1 MWNLSGPQSEV
12 TEVTRDLAAIP
23 RGSAS
28 LSINHWPLMCA
39 NVPTVNGSLTC
50 IWHAITH
57 FLLQLWWLQ
66 WVGALQ
72 EFVCMNTEPRLCWGG
87 PLKAQAKAHKLCRP
101 IKLTY
106 INGSITG
113 DTLPVMLPLNSN
125 KHGGGPVV
133 PYPPPIHRRIGSKVL
148 APPHLGPHVYF
159 IQPWAVLSSRKQTTI
174 NWEQSKIFSQRGFGY
189 YNCKV
194 TWQSHMRKLN
204 KTHRTFEGTQ
214 CLSVSRKAH
223 RLPWCC
229 CWVLNSTDGGVPHS
243 ELEQEFTH
251 FFFFAWCLSK
261 RGKKEKKG
269 SCWRSLKSDWT

>member
-1 MWNLSGPQSEV
+1 MPPNQA
-12 TEVTRDLAAIP
+12 DL
-23 RGSAS
+23 
-28 LSINHWPLMCA
+28 H
-39 NVPTVNGSLTC
+39 
-50 IWHAITH
+50 
-57 FLLQLWWLQ
+57 Q
-66 WVGALQ
+66 WVN
-72 EFVCMNTEPRLCWGG
+72 NTW
-87 PLKAQAKAHKLCRP
+87 
-101 IKLTY
+101 
-106 INGSITG
+106 TG

-214 CLSVSRKAH
+214 CLAKRTDSRGVAAG
-223 RLPWCC
+223 
-229 CWVLNSTDGGVPHS
+229 CWTIQMEVFLTPSSSKSSHI
-243 ELEQEFTH
+243 
-251 FFFFAWCLSK
+251 FFFLLDAYQK
-261 RGKKEKKG
+261 GEKKEKKG

>member
-1 MWNLSGPQSEV
+1 MWNLSGPQREA
-12 TEVTRDLAAIP
+12 TEVTTDLAAIP

-57 FLLQLWWLQ
+57 FLLQLWRLQ

-87 PLKAQAKAHKLCRP
+87 PLKARAKAHKLCRP

-106 INGSITG
+106 INGSITLG
-113 DTLPVMLPLNSN
+113 QGIHYQLCCPWIQS

-159 IQPWAVLSSRKQTTI
+159 IQPWAVLKQTTI
-174 NWEQSKIFSQRGFGY
+174 NWEQSKIFSEGF
-189 YNCKV
+189 
-194 TWQSHMRKLN
+194 WIL
-204 KTHRTFEGTQ
+204 
-214 CLSVSRKAH
+214 
-223 RLPWCC
+223 
-229 CWVLNSTDGGVPHS
+229 
-243 ELEQEFTH
+243 
-251 FFFFAWCLSK
+251 
-261 RGKKEKKG
+261 
-269 SCWRSLKSDWT
+269 